1 MKNVNNMVLPVFQT
15 VLLIT
20 ILVLVILNYTKVHQ
34 GFQNSEGCDNKLQNC
49 DLKLRTCN
57 SRKNTIARNLKKYKD
72 KSTQKLE
79 NCLANKERMG
89 IEYNKTYKLYNECMG
104 INTNNGGMLDDTPSG
119 IPGKMPSGSV
129 GGPHQQRNDEPYMNV

>member
-34 GFQNSEGCDNKLQNC
+34 GFQNREGYANKVQQYK
-49 DLKLRTCN
+49 LKLRTCN

-79 NCLANKERMG
+79 ACLANKP
-89 IEYNKTYKLYNECMG
+89 
-104 INTNNGGMLDDTPSG
+104 GGMPR
-119 IPGKMPSGSV
+119 KMPSEMPIGMPGGSM